1 MEEEKCILV
10 CDDDKST
17 TDLLKKILEKKGYHV
32 ETLANSDKLFFRINK
47 CRPGLILMDIKMPE
61 IGGELAAHL
70 LKNHEETKDIPI
82 LMFSAHDEIDDIT
95 KKSGADGYI
104 SKPFN
109 IEDLEKTVAAYFRK
123 N

>member
-1 MEEEKCILV
+1 MEHEKCILI

-17 TDLLKKILEKKGYHV
+17 TELLRTILEKKGYHV
-32 ETLANSDKLFFRINK
+32 ETLANSDKLFFKIDK

-61 IGGELAAHL
+61 IGGALAAQL
-70 LKNHEETKDIPI
+70 LKHHDETKDIPI
-82 LMFSAHDEIDDIT
+82 LMFSADDEIADIT
-95 KKSGADGYI
+95 QNSGADGYI

-109 IEDLEKTVAAYFRK
+109 IQEFEKTVAAYFK